1 MSHFLYGR
9 REFIIAFAGAAF
21 VWSTR
26 AQSTGR
32 VRIVGM
38 LMPFAEG
45 DPEALIRIAAF
56 RQRLQDLG
64 WTADHNCR
72 LEVRWAAGDQRLTR
86 IYAAEL
92 AGIAPDVILA
102 AGTPALAALTKNA
115 AN

>member
-1 MSHFLYGR
+1 MSHYGR

-26 AQSTGR
+26 VAAQSTGR
-32 VRIVGM
+32 MRIVGM
-38 LMPFAEG
+38 LMPFAES

-72 LEVRWAAGDQRLTR
+72 IEVRWAARDEKLTWT
-86 IYAAEL
+86 YATEL
-92 AGIAPDVILA
+92 VGIAADV
-102 AGTPALAALTKNA
+102 
-115 AN
+115 